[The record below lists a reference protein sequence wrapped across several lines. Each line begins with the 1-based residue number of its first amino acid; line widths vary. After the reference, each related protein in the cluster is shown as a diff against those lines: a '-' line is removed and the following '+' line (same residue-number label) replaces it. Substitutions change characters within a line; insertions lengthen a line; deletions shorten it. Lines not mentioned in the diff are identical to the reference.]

1 VAVTAEGLEQW
12 WDRLV
17 EADRQHMLNAWQSRP
32 LDEPTKK
39 ILDGVQG
46 LPRIRGSFAGRE
58 LEEYMPPAVKEFIAR
73 KRAETGWQ
81 PSG

>member
-1 VAVTAEGLEQW
+1 VAVTGEVLEQW
-12 WDRLV
+12 SARLV

-32 LDEPTKK
+32 CDDATKT
-39 ILDGVQG
+39 ILDDVQG

-58 LEEYMPPAVKEFIAR
+58 LEQYMPPVVKEFVAR

-81 PSG
+81 PGG

>member
-1 VAVTAEGLEQW
+1 VAVTGQGLEQW
-12 WDRLV
+12 WSELV
-17 EADRQHMLNAWQSRP
+17 EADRQHMLNAWQGRP
-32 LDEPTKK
+32 LDQVTRT
-39 ILDGVQG
+39 ILDRVPG

-81 PSG
+81 PGQ